1 MRRAILEIL
10 RCVKCRTGRLMPEA
24 DVAGTKMTF
33 GPVLCHAC
41 GARFPVGEG
50 LLDFV
55 GEDRPVPKG
64 LQGRLEAAW
73 FARTY
78 EKYVRPSLELVLTR
92 GGFDRDSEYLVYRS
106 LIGRPNG
113 PILDLGCGTGI
124 FSRRLSNEGLGQ
136 PIIGMDVSKP
146 MIEEAIAQ
154 AREAST
160 DIDFIRAEAPAL
172 PFQDASLG
180 AVLQVGSF
188 HMIEDLEG
196 TLREVLRC
204 LKPSAPYIGSG
215 FVLPAYTKA
224 AYSAAGFHAR
234 SEVELRR
241 ACEAAGLQR
250 FERVRTP
257 PMLIFRAERPG

>member
-1 MRRAILEIL
+1 MKRSTLEIL
-10 RCVKCRTGRLMPEA
+10 RCPRCRAGRLEPEA
-24 DVAGTKMTF
+24 AIAAGKMSF
-33 GPVLCHAC
+33 GPVLCTAC
-41 GARFPVGEG
+41 DTRFPVGEG

-106 LIGRPNG
+106 LLGRPNG

-124 FSRRLSNEGLGQ
+124 FARRLATEGLSQ
-136 PIIGMDVSKP
+136 PIIGLDVSKP

-160 DIDFIRAEAPAL
+160 DIDFVRAEAPAL
-172 PFQDASLG
+172 PFQDGSLG

-188 HMIEDLEG
+188 HMIADLEG

-204 LKPSAPYIGSG
+204 LRPRAPYVGSG

-257 PMLIFRAERPG
+257 PMLIFRAERP

>member
-1 MRRAILEIL
+1 MKRATLDIL
-10 RCVKCRTGRLMPEA
+10 RCTKCRTGHLEPEH
-24 DVAGTKMTF
+24 DVAGSKMSF
-33 GPVLCHAC
+33 GPVQCLKC

-55 GEDRPVPKG
+55 GEERAAPKG

-73 FARTY
+73 FARSY

-113 PILDLGCGTGI
+113 PVLDLGCGTGI
-124 FSRRLSNEGLGQ
+124 FSRRLTHEQLGVPIVGL
-136 PIIGMDVSKP
+136 DVSKP

-160 DIDFIRAEAPAL
+160 DIDFIRAEAPSL

-188 HMIEDLEG
+188 HLIADLEG

-204 LKPSAPYIGSG
+204 LKPKGAYIGSG
-215 FVLPAYTKA
+215 FVLPPYTRA
-224 AYSAAGFHAR
+224 AYSAMGFHAR
-234 SEVELRR
+234 SETELKRAVESV
-241 ACEAAGLQR
+241 GLQR

-257 PMLIFRAERPG
+257 PMLIFRAERP

>member
-1 MRRAILEIL
+1 MKRGTLEIL
-10 RCVKCRTGRLMPEA
+10 RCVKCHSGRLEPEGEIA
-24 DVAGTKMTF
+24 ASKMSF
-33 GPVLCHAC
+33 GPVACVGC
-41 GARFPVGEG
+41 GARYPVGEG

-55 GEDRPVPKG
+55 GERHTPKG
-64 LQGRLEAAW
+64 LQGKLEAAW
-73 FARTY
+73 FARSY

-106 LIGRPNG
+106 LIGKPTG
-113 PILDLGCGTGI
+113 PVLDLGCGTGI
-124 FSRRLSNEGLGQ
+124 FSRRLATEQLGQ
-136 PIIGMDVSKP
+136 PIIGLDVSKP

-154 AREAST
+154 SREAST

-172 PFQDASLG
+172 PFQDASVG

-188 HMIEDLEG
+188 HLIADLEG
-196 TLREVLRC
+196 TLREVRRC
-204 LKPSAPYIGSG
+204 LKSRGVYVGSG
-215 FVLPAYTKA
+215 FVLPAYTRA
-224 AYSAAGFHAR
+224 AYSAMGFHAR

-257 PMLIFRAERPG
+257 PMLIFRAERP